1 MSTPTKKHL
10 CFASKKKLFTLKK
23 FGERIKISIV
33 WSWKMDV
40 YNKFFRIILLLHFK
54 INMTPKIRNL
64 SIKLQFNE
72 GMYVMY
78 NGCDTITIT
87 V

>member
-1 MSTPTKKHL
+1 MSSPAKTNKKKQKLL
-10 CFASKKKLFTLKK
+10 CFVSKKKLFTLKK

-54 INMTPKIRNL
+54 IKITPKIRNL
-64 SIKLQFNE
+64 SLELRFNE
-72 GMYVMY
+72 GM
-78 NGCDTITIT
+78 
-87 V
+87 